1 MTNGR
6 CKSSITKKHKTMKRL
21 QKINVLGHSI
31 KIEYKTWADGQFGS
45 CDPDNRSIKLSHA
58 CLEDEALHWETLKHE
73 VMHMILHMSGISFME
88 SNNEEAYVRCIE
100 NLILPWIEDN
110 RPQWK
115 SINFIIATSHYC
127 GIILA
132 STCSGLIK
140 HISPHLA
147 FRAARYA
154 SL

>member
-1 MTNGR
+1 
-6 CKSSITKKHKTMKRL
+6 MKRL

-31 KIEYKTWADGQFGS
+31 KIEYKTWHDGQFGS
-45 CDPDNRSIKLSHA
+45 CDPDNRVIKLSHA

-110 RPQWK
+110 RPQ
-115 SINFIIATSHYC
+115 
-127 GIILA
+127 
-132 STCSGLIK
+132 
-140 HISPHLA
+140 
-147 FRAARYA
+147 
-154 SL
+154 